1 MTVEMDALRLQGVNA
16 DTFISRFVDRIL
28 KRTDGRDL
36 QLPEPPRPN
45 GQDHG

>member
-1 MTVEMDALRLQGVNA
+1 MEMDALRLQGVNA